1 MKGGLIRMSTDTAT
15 GTATRRLT
23 GINPKHVKHM
33 VTLFEPPKTRKKG
46 TNVSSRKKSKS
57 RSSELRSFQSLKGPI
72 EIINKSCPN
81 RFYMRIRKVNQPQV
95 DDHKYTLIIT
105 KEGNA
110 SACKYPLLLKG
121 KGIILSRTNDSS
133 CINDVDI
140 KGLVSH
146 VNTELYARTNGDMF
160 YSLEELRD
168 FLTLQ
173 IKTFCPAGIYRN
185 PGSLRY
191 QQKKDIAM
199 PPKVPTKR
207 MLVKPNPV
215 PIRPIQSEQ
224 SNEDIVNSILN
235 IEASPVVA
243 VLDASTR
250 SSVQI
255 PKRFSQKIQ
264 SIATQLSALSSE
276 VSYSTFSTVRAV
288 TEPIYQNLLS
298 NESSK
303 PLGLMSEK
311 GSKQKMIK
319 DRLNKLL
326 LYENVEKT
334 KLPSDRTKQNEKLY
348 DAIKFL
354 KEDTAIYIKG
364 LFPVIEK
371 FYKEKGD
378 MERFLTELND
388 IAEKQKTKESREKR
402 EYGHK
407 LILKFGKNEELF
419 IKVKGKFD
427 RIIKDLEIRF
437 RESKTYEDLIINS
450 LFLVSIFTNEFISFI
465 VNNYYFD
472 FIELIKMGF
481 FNEERA
487 SKYYKIIREELK
499 SGPVSYK
506 LFIRLL
512 EGRIQQSGLNNAQ
525 LSVNT
530 LFKEFSKEKYEIEN
544 KENIL
549 DEIKFVNRI
558 FGERVMFFQDAVA
571 CIQKTIVN
579 IKEGKSS
586 YKEKRFVDKKYVDV
600 KVDTIDELK
609 SCVEQ
614 QMVTSD
620 TKDELCNE
628 LKKSKGLLK
637 KLTKKNRFRQ
647 KAYDKLCKNV
657 ESKKTKKKD
666 Y

>member
-1 MKGGLIRMSTDTAT
+1 M
-15 GTATRRLT
+15 
-23 GINPKHVKHM
+23 
-33 VTLFEPPKTRKKG
+33 
-46 TNVSSRKKSKS
+46 
-57 RSSELRSFQSLKGPI
+57 
-72 EIINKSCPN
+72 
-81 RFYMRIRKVNQPQV
+81 
-95 DDHKYTLIIT
+95 
-105 KEGNA
+105 
-110 SACKYPLLLKG
+110 
-121 KGIILSRTNDSS
+121 
-133 CINDVDI
+133 
-140 KGLVSH
+140 
-146 VNTELYARTNGDMF
+146 
-160 YSLEELRD
+160 
-168 FLTLQ
+168 
-173 IKTFCPAGIYRN
+173 
-185 PGSLRY
+185 
-191 QQKKDIAM
+191 
-199 PPKVPTKR
+199 
-207 MLVKPNPV
+207 
-215 PIRPIQSEQ
+215 
-224 SNEDIVNSILN
+224 
-235 IEASPVVA
+235 
-243 VLDASTR
+243 
-250 SSVQI
+250 
-255 PKRFSQKIQ
+255 
-264 SIATQLSALSSE
+264 
-276 VSYSTFSTVRAV
+276 
-288 TEPIYQNLLS
+288 
-298 NESSK
+298 
-303 PLGLMSEK
+303 
-311 GSKQKMIK
+311 
-319 DRLNKLL
+319 
-326 LYENVEKT
+326 
-334 KLPSDRTKQNEKLY
+334 
-348 DAIKFL
+348 
-354 KEDTAIYIKG
+354 
-364 LFPVIEK
+364 
-371 FYKEKGD
+371 
-378 MERFLTELND
+378 
-388 IAEKQKTKESREKR
+388 
-402 EYGHK
+402 
-407 LILKFGKNEELF
+407 
-419 IKVKGKFD
+419 
-427 RIIKDLEIRF
+427 
-437 RESKTYEDLIINS
+437 
-450 LFLVSIFTNEFISFI
+450 SIFTNEFISFI